1 LGGSNDKDH
10 PPFEIIEARCWF
22 SNSVKL
28 EDFIKKEDANFYQD
42 IELCM
47 MKAAE

>member
-1 LGGSNDKDH
+1 MQTVVVTEFK
-10 PPFEIIEARCWF
+10 R
-22 SNSVKL
+22 KL
-28 EDFIKKEDANFYQD
+28 KDFIKKEDANFYQD